1 MDRDIILPSGSSPF
15 LHAVPRRPALTWR
28 GAYDNVTAYQPNDVV
43 EYQGSSYICILAST
57 DNLPTNATNWSLLA
71 AGEQDGADGEGGAFG
86 GAQQAMANS
95 VQRVKAIADA
105 WERAAVAA
113 ERAAAAGGGSATNQ
127 AFGGMMHF
135 AGGGFAPR
143 GVDTIPTMLSP
154 GEFVM
159 NAKSSRKFYS
169 QLKAMNAGQRSA
181 YRDQGGSVTTIGD
194 TTINVSGAGE
204 PALTGEEIVRRINR
218 TQRQGTR
225 RIQ

>member
-57 DNLPTNATNWSLLA
+57 DNLPINATNWSLLA
-71 AGEQDGADGEGGAFG
+71 DGEQDGADGEGGA
-86 GAQQAMANS
+86 QQAMANS
-95 VQRVKAIADA
+95 VQPVKAIADA

-169 QLKAMNAGQRSA
+169 QLQAMNAGQTPA
-181 YRDQGGSVTTIGD
+181 YRESGGSVTTVGD
-194 TTINVSGAGE
+194 TNVNISVSGAAD
-204 PALTGEEIVRRINR
+204 PALTGDEIIRRINR
-218 TQRQGTR
+218 VQRQNIN